1 MPDYLPASAKLLVS
15 DAEIRAAIAR
25 LAGELNARFADE
37 SEAVVV
43 LTVMNGALVFAGQLI
58 PQLRFP
64 IVCDYLH
71 PTRYDEQNSAGEV
84 VWKAKPSTSLV
95 GRTVIVL
102 DDILDQGVTAAAI
115 KSFCEQGGARHISFA
130 MMVAK
135 PSFCRKI
142 AFDADFIGLPIPDE
156 FVFGMGM
163 DYSGLYRN
171 LPAIY
176 CFCSDQ

>member
-1 MPDYLPASAKLLVS
+1 MTAVKSWPAPQKHGVAV
-15 DAEIRAAIAR
+15 AEKAVA
-25 LAGELNARFADE
+25 LGDGAGI
-37 SEAVVV
+37 
-43 LTVMNGALVFAGQLI
+43 G
-58 PQLRFP
+58 
-64 IVCDYLH
+64 
-71 PTRYDEQNSAGEV
+71 PTNRISPRKGH
-84 VWKAKPSTSLV
+84 
-95 GRTVIVL
+95 
-102 DDILDQGVTAAAI
+102 DQ
-115 KSFCEQGGARHISFA
+115 SEQGGARHISFA